1 MSLILKLFIVNFI
14 GSCVMVWAWWMGIFA
29 MVAGADPYHITTA
42 IIAAFLAGLLY
53 TILRARAIQRL
64 PKQISKAAQREGRRA
79 VILNSPIADVIESL
93 VLLGLIGS
101 ALGIVHAFTGISKE
115 ALSTPDGVKDA
126 GIHALTG
133 VTLLAG
139 ATLAGSSTA
148 LWTIWNN
155 RLLEM
160 ETALHNENISS

>member
-1 MSLILKLFIVNFI
+1 MTLTYRLFIVQFI
-14 GSCVMVWAWWMGIFA
+14 GSCVMVWAWLQGIFG
-29 MVAGADPYHITTA
+29 MVAAADPYHITT
-42 IIAAFLAGLLY
+42 IIITAFLAGVLY
-53 TILRARAIQRL
+53 TFHRARAVQRL
-64 PKQISKAAQREGRRA
+64 PKEATKEAQRAGRKAA
-79 VILNSPIADVIESL
+79 ILNTPIADVIESL

-101 ALGIVHAFTGISKE
+101 ALGIVHAFFGIDAE
-115 ALSTPDGVKDA
+115 ALATADGMKGA

-160 ETALHNENISS
+160 TTALHNEDISS

>member
-1 MSLILKLFIVNFI
+1 
-14 GSCVMVWAWWMGIFA
+14 MVWAWWQGIFG
-29 MVAGADPYHITTA
+29 MVASADPYHITTA
-42 IIAAFLAGLLY
+42 IIGAFLAGVLY
-53 TILRARAIQRL
+53 TFRRARAVCRL
-64 PKQISKAAQREGRRA
+64 PKAKTPDAQREGRKAA
-79 VILNSPIADVIESL
+79 VLNSPIADVIESL

-101 ALGIVHAFTGISKE
+101 ALGIVHAFTGIDKD
-115 ALSTPDGVKDA
+115 ALATPDGVKDA

-160 ETALHNENISS
+160 ETALHNEDISS

>member
-1 MSLILKLFIVNFI
+1 MSLTLKLFIVQFI
-14 GSCVMVWAWWMGIFA
+14 GSCVMVWAWWNGIFA
-29 MVAGADPYHITTA
+29 MVASADPYHITAA
-42 IIAAFLAGLLY
+42 IIAAFLGGVFY
-53 TILRARAIQRL
+53 TFRRARAVCRL
-64 PKQISKAAQREGRRA
+64 PKTVSADAQREGRKA
-79 VILNSPIADVIESL
+79 VIFNSPIADVVESL

-115 ALSTPDGVKDA
+115 TLATAEGVKEA
-126 GIHALTG
+126 GVHALTG

-160 ETALHNENISS
+160 ETALHNEDISS

>member
-1 MSLILKLFIVNFI
+1 VSLTLKLFVVNFI
-14 GSCVMVWAWWMGIFA
+14 GSCVMVWAWWNGIFA
-29 MVAGADPYHITTA
+29 MVAAADPYHITAA
-42 IIAAFLAGLLY
+42 IIVAFLGGVLY
-53 TILRARAIQRL
+53 TFRRARAVQRL
-64 PKQISKAAQREGRRA
+64 PRLISKTAQREGRKA

-101 ALGIVHAFTGISKE
+101 ALGLIHAFGGVDKE
-115 ALSTPDGVKDA
+115 TLATTEGVKDA
-126 GIHALTG
+126 GVHVLAG

-160 ETALHNENISS
+160 ETALHNEDISS